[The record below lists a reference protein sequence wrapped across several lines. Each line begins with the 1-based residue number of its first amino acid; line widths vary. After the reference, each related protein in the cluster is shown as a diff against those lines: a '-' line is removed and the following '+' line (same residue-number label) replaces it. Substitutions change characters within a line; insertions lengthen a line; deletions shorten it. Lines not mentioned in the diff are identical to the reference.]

1 MKEIGI
7 LTAGGDCPGL
17 NAAIRAVEKIL
28 CPAGC
33 HVTGFMD
40 GFAGLA
46 FDRTMELGGGTC
58 EDVLNVGGT
67 ILRTSRARP
76 DRMTA
81 DGEERDMTAE
91 IVRNYRKHRLAGLV
105 CIGGGGTL
113 ESALALQREGLRI
126 LFVPKTIDN
135 DIAGTD
141 TAIGFDSALGVA
153 TRAIDS
159 LRATAGSHRRIML
172 VEVMGHHTGWLTL
185 GSGLAGGADA
195 ILIPELPFTLERVA
209 ETLRRRA
216 AQGRVFS
223 IMPVAEGAMTVED
236 RRRCEELRTLRERTT
251 EPGDRAR
258 LKHELK
264 RFQPGD
270 PARIFALAGQL
281 EKLTGLETRVTVL
294 GHLQRGGTP
303 SATDRL
309 LATRLGTACA
319 ELALADRF
327 GRMCAVRSGAIV
339 DIPLPEAAGARKPVS
354 ADHPW
359 MRAAR
364 ELGISFGDE

>member
-7 LTAGGDCPGL
+7 LTAGGDSPGL
-17 NAAIRAVEKIL
+17 NAAIRAVGKVL
-28 CPAGC
+28 CPAGYRL
-33 HVTGFMD
+33 TGFMD

-46 FDRTMELGGGTC
+46 LDRTMDLDGDSC

-76 DRMTA
+76 DRVTV
-81 DGEERDMTAE
+81 DGVDRDMTEE
-91 IVRNYRKHRLAGLV
+91 IVENYRKHDLACLV

-113 ESALALQREGLRI
+113 ESALALQQEGLRI
-126 LFVPKTIDN
+126 LFIPKTIDN
-135 DIAGTD
+135 DIAGTE
-141 TAIGFDSALGVA
+141 TSIGFDSALGVA

-159 LRATAGSHRRIML
+159 LRATAGSHKRIML

-185 GSGLAGGADA
+185 GSGLAGGADV
-195 ILIPELPFTLERVA
+195 ILIPELPFTLEKVA

-216 AQGRVFS
+216 AQGREFS
-223 IMPVAEGAMTVED
+223 IMPVAEGAMTAED
-236 RRRCEELRTLRERTT
+236 HRRCEELRTLRGKASDAEA
-251 EPGDRAR
+251 RAR

-270 PARIFALAGQL
+270 PARIFGLAEQL

-294 GHLQRGGTP
+294 GHLQRGGAP

-319 ELALADRF
+319 ELALKKRF
-327 GRMCAVRSGAIV
+327 GRMCAVRAGAIV
-339 DIPLPEAAGARKPVS
+339 DIPLTEAAGARKPVT

-364 ELGISFGDE
+364 ELWISFGDE